1 MAKRKKWLDIPVYDL
16 SLDDEDDKGV
26 YMISLVDNPAMQ
38 TLGVLLSTELVVKPG
53 NKETEDE
60 FISRCISIEIKDGT
74 AQDEKQ
80 GYAICKSK
88 WDNRK
93 MESQCN
99 CGVELESYSDYP
111 DSVKNNAKQ
120 VLEWTDKNGWG
131 SCGTQVGKTRAN
143 QLANGEPI
151 SLDTIKRMYS
161 YLSRHQVDLE
171 SSKSFSDGCGYL
183 MYMAWGGK
191 SALSWSNNK
200 LKELGATELSKDEGC
215 NCGDA
220 AISIKFSSIKEK
232 KIIVCPVLI
241 PEKLVYRS
249 DVEGKGEGFIKF
261 SEQTIEK
268 ALRKFN
274 KSNNNTAINFMHERN
289 KVNGVILESWLI
301 EDPNCDKAKVY
312 GFHLPKGTW
321 MSSIYIEDDKF
332 WNEEVKG
339 NELSSFSIE
348 GDFSYKMVKLEN
360 QLSELELL
368 NKMVDDMDPVDLL
381 ILAEELAGPR
391 YNRRANYKPNLHI
404 NCVCNIVDGVWR
416 LGKSESGPC
425 QICIDAQ
432 KKYNNRNK

>member
-1 MAKRKKWLDIPVYDL
+1 MAKKTKWLDIPIYDL
-16 SLDDEDDKGV
+16 TLEEDDDKGV
-26 YMISLVDNPAMQ
+26 FMISLVDNPAME
-38 TLGVLLSTELVVKPG
+38 TLGVLLSTELVNPG
-53 NKETEDE
+53 KKETEDE
-60 FISRCISIEIKDGT
+60 FINRCIPVEIKDGT
-74 AQDEKQ
+74 AQDSKQ
-80 GYAICKSK
+80 AYAICKSK
-88 WDNRK
+88 WSNRK

-120 VLEWTDKNGWG
+120 VLDWTEKNGWG
-131 SCGTQVGKTRAN
+131 SCGTAVGKIRAN

-171 SSKSFSDGCGYL
+171 TSKSFSDGCGYL

-191 SALSWSNNK
+191 SALTWAESK
-200 LKELGATELSKDEGC
+200 IKELELNKQDLSV
-215 NCGDA
+215 
-220 AISIKFSSIKEK
+220 KFSSIKEK

-241 PEKLVYRS
+241 PEKLVYRN
-249 DVEGKGEGFIKF
+249 DIQGKGEGFIKF
-261 SEQTIEK
+261 SADTIET

-274 KSNNNTAINFMHERN
+274 KSNNNTAINFMHQRN
-289 KVNGVILESWLI
+289 KVDGVILESWII
-301 EDPNCDKAKVY
+301 EDPECDKAKVY

-332 WNEEVKG
+332 WLEEVKG

-348 GDFSYKMVKLEN
+348 GDFSYKIVKLSEE
-360 QLSELELL
+360 LTELELL
-368 NKMVDDMDPVDLL
+368 NKAIDNMDPVDLL

-391 YNRRANYKPNLHI
+391 YNRRANYRPNLHI
-404 NCVCNIVDGVWR
+404 NCQCNIVDGVWR

-425 QICIDAQ
+425 QICIEAQ